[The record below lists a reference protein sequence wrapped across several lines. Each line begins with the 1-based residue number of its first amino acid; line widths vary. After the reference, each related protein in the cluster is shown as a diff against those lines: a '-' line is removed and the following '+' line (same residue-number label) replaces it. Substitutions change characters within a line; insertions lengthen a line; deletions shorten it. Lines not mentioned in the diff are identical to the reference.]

1 MKGLVTNEG
10 SLLFVRHTYGP
21 REWELPGGGQR
32 RHELPGEALAR
43 ELREELGIEVS
54 DPVLLTTFNGPRQYS
69 NNRVSF
75 FGVTLTNRD
84 IKRDPVEIAEV
95 RWCDPADPPRPLGWY
110 AQEALR
116 RNGTSAA
123 TM

>member
-1 MKGLVTNEG
+1 VKGLVTNEG

-21 REWELPGGGQR
+21 REWELPGGRQR

-75 FGVTLTNRD
+75 FGVALTSRD

-95 RWCDPADPPRPLGWY
+95 RWCDPTDPPRPLGWY

-116 RNGTSAA
+116 RNGRSAA